1 MNDQSIVRVPA
12 SHRGRFYAMLLA
24 LEGATPAALVA
35 LLVEY
40 ADTPEGG
47 AWLRDHFHP
56 APVRP
61 PRTLTPEPI
70 SWAFNSSPIDAPK

>member
-1 MNDQSIVRVPA
+1 MNTQSIIRVPA

-24 LEGATPAALVA
+24 LGGATPAALVA

-47 AWLRDHFHP
+47 KWLRDHFHP
-56 APVRP
+56 APRA

-70 SWAFNSSPIDAPK
+70 SWALNSSPIDAPK